1 MSQEKYTYRYINVKS
16 KNWDL
21 SGEFHLVLWDLDG
34 TLYSIPKLVSRIK
47 KKLLFK
53 PFNLLEIQNFKKTE
67 KKISKERVNHTYFL
81 DQYENDFN
89 RMQGFIND
97 HLHESL
103 ILQKSEAAFKDF
115 HQRNI
120 EQIVVSEYPI
130 AQKLKILNLES
141 YFKHAYSSPVD
152 FQCWKPNQRMAKEL
166 INMHDFSRGFILF
179 GDRDDTDGVLFDN
192 IIQELKESAQSSQ

>member
-67 KKISKERVNHTYFL
+67 KKY
-81 DQYENDFN
+81 
-89 RMQGFIND
+89 
-97 HLHESL
+97 
-103 ILQKSEAAFKDF
+103 
-115 HQRNI
+115 
-120 EQIVVSEYPI
+120 
-130 AQKLKILNLES
+130 LK
-141 YFKHAYSSPVD
+141 
-152 FQCWKPNQRMAKEL
+152 KEL
-166 INMHDFSRGFILF
+166 IILIF
-179 GDRDDTDGVLFDN
+179 LISMKTTLIGCKVL
-192 IIQELKESAQSSQ
+192 